1 MDSRTRLAVAHTHG
15 RLAVRTRDAPLPWGS
30 GACTSSGSTLTSVG
44 QCPGTRPTMCGEHEW
59 MSRVSQR
66 IRGVGLALVPAQM
79 RSVHEYM
86 GSAGRSAS
94 ARLRTPVLA
103 HMDVDEPGRSVR
115 VPAPDTKCNFYIE
128 FYE

>member
-1 MDSRTRLAVAHTHG
+1 MDGL
-15 RLAVRTRDAPLPWGS
+15 
-30 GACTSSGSTLTSVG
+30 
-44 QCPGTRPTMCGEHEW
+44 
-59 MSRVSQR
+59 SQR
-66 IRGVGLALVPAQM
+66 FRGVGLALVPAQM

-103 HMDVDEPGRSVR
+103 HIDVSEPGRSVH
-115 VPAPDTKCNFYIE
+115 VPAPDIKCNFYIE